1 MNKKIKYLG
10 ITAAMLLITA
20 PISVPIIGYA
30 DGETIVQADANQDNY
45 LDFNDPYGGILTSLS
60 FGVNVDGGKKIVS
73 TDIVNAKN
81 VGDIDTQETPEVKG
95 YVPSQ
100 DTISIQRTATGYR
113 ILQVPTYTKVD
124 PESAPETAI
133 VTMHKEVVRVVN
145 KNGDLYVPLV
155 GFSTTDGKI
164 FDITNRALSN
174 GTPWYSD
181 QVKKYAGV
189 TYYRVA
195 TNEWVESSYL
205 FSKTDI

>member
-1 MNKKIKYLG
+1 MNKAIKYLG
-10 ITAAMLLITA
+10 ITAAMLLATA
-20 PISVPIIGYA
+20 PIAAPVLDSAIGEMTVKAA
-30 DGETIVQADANQDNY
+30 DNQNNY
-45 LDFNDPYGGILTSLS
+45 LDFNCPDGGLISLS
-60 FGVNVDGGKKIVS
+60 FYVDVGGQEQKVS
-73 TDIVNAKN
+73 TGMVVANN
-81 VGDIDTQETPEVKG
+81 VGDIDTQETPELKG

-100 DTISIQRTATGYR
+100 DTISIQRTTTGYR

-124 PESAPETAI
+124 PETAPETAI

-195 TNEWVESSYL
+195 TNEWVEASYL
-205 FSKTDI
+205 FNKTDI